1 MARTAAFKITPTYD
15 FVGEEGEFILLWTKY
30 SRKPKP
36 MQVYAA
42 TLRDGANPA
51 LIFADREA
59 GNLRCGG
66 ESRCKITSAKRA
78 AEKKLKELINY
89 GHEYRN

>member
-1 MARTAAFKITPTYD
+1 
-15 FVGEEGEFILLWTKY
+15 
-30 SRKPKP
+30 

-42 TLRDGANPA
+42 TLAQLVPTA
-51 LIFADREA
+51 LCSPSSLRTTRP

-66 ESRCKITSAKRA
+66 ESRCKITSSEAA

-89 GHEYRN
+89 GREYRN